1 MSDIK
6 EKIEMELKPLETV
19 CEKALEN
26 LKYALECPECK
37 SAEEIMYLAKAH
49 SAIVDSKKD
58 IVEMCY
64 KKQILEAMEESEYDV
79 DYDENGP
86 RFYRGQRRNSKG
98 QFMPRMYEERMMPD
112 VERMRDIDRDSRHV
126 MYYSDNGMTNGMNGT
141 MRNGNYENSGEMT
154 RTGKAMRHYKET
166 KEMHNSNT
174 AEDKEKK
181 MKAENEFLDAF
192 REESMEMMRDASPEE
207 RTMFKKKL
215 MNLSEQI

>member
-49 SAIVDSKKD
+49 GAIVDSKKD

-64 KKQILEAMEESEYDV
+64 KKQILEAMEESEFGEE
-79 DYDENGP
+79 YDENGP

-98 QFMPRMYEERMMPD
+98 QFMPRMYEGRMMPD
-112 VERMRDIDRDSRHV
+112 SERMRDMDRDSRHV
-126 MYYSDNGMTNGMNGT
+126 MYYSENGMTNGT
-141 MRNGNYENSGEMT
+141 MRSGNYENFGEST
-154 RTGKAMRHYKET
+154 RTGRAMRHYKET

-174 AEDKEKK
+174 TEDKEHK
-181 MKAENEFLDAF
+181 MKAENEFLETF
-192 REESMEMMRDASPEE
+192 KEESMEMMRDASPEE
-207 RTMFKKKL
+207 RTIYKKKL
-215 MNLSEQI
+215 MNISEQI